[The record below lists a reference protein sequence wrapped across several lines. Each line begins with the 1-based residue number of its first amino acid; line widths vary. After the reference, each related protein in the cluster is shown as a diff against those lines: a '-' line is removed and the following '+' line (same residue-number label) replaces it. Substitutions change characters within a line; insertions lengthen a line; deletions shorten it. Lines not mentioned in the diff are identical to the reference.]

1 VLRAALQ
8 RHVAERT
15 VGVDRH
21 DETVNVA

>member
-8 RHVAERT
+8 RHVAEQS
-15 VGVDRH
+15 VSAEHH